1 MVSVDRAAYC
11 LGTMGDSSK
20 TDQRGALELHS
31 ALRSPDPSTRAQ
43 ALLRAPPGPGMEEL
57 MIEAVHDPEAEV
69 RLAAVQALTR
79 LRGPGATRALMLAA
93 AGDPSPA
100 VRAEALAGLGRIL
113 HARSAHVRRND

>member
-1 MVSVDRAAYC
+1 
-11 LGTMGDSSK
+11 
-20 TDQRGALELHS
+20 
-31 ALRSPDPSTRAQ
+31 
-43 ALLRAPPGPGMEEL
+43 MEEL

-113 HARSAHVRRND
+113 HARSAHVRLND